1 MRRFIDLV
9 AAVSGLALL
18 SPLFA
23 IVALI
28 VAVESPGNPFYGGRR
43 VGRGGRTFRM
53 WKFRTMVKD
62 ADRVGPGIT
71 GRRDPRITRVGA
83 FLRRTKIDELP
94 QFANLL
100 LGDVT
105 LVGPRAEVPDI
116 VARYTEPQR
125 EILAFTPGIV
135 GPGQLYY
142 TTDQQHEIPEGVAAD
157 DYYVER
163 LLAPKLA
170 IDLEY
175 VEHRTPWSDARMVLA
190 TAGVML
196 RGLLGKGA

>member
-1 MRRFIDLV
+1 MAFLASLPLFKGLDAATLARL
-9 AAVSGLALL
+9 AAVTTRHPLQRGAMLFRKGEPATGMYIVAYGEIKLL
-18 SPLFA
+18 STTPA
-23 IVALI
+23 
-28 VAVESPGNPFYGGRR
+28 
-43 VGRGGRTFRM
+43 RG
-53 WKFRTMVKD
+53 
-62 ADRVGPGIT
+62 
-71 GRRDPRITRVGA
+71 
-83 FLRRTKIDELP
+83 
-94 QFANLL
+94 
-100 LGDVT
+100 
-105 LVGPRAEVPDI
+105 
-116 VARYTEPQR
+116 AR
-125 EILAFTPGIV
+125 LSGIV

-175 VEHRTPWSDARMVLA
+175 VERRTPWSDAHMVLA